1 MSDGSGSK
9 GLIPQLSPVFCATG
23 QDYVQLQPA
32 WMGDSGPKS
41 LVNLGDVDLI
51 NTGYGEFMG
60 HEPSHITRI
69 KLKSSTQSLPL
80 LLSELRLCLQ
90 HLLKLSGEAKL
101 QNKER

>member
-1 MSDGSGSK
+1 MFDSNRFK
-9 GLIPQLSPVFCATG
+9 GYVSELSLVFCATG
-23 QDYVQLQPA
+23 QDCVQLQPA

-51 NTGYGEFMG
+51 NAGYGEFMG
-60 HEPSHITRI
+60 HEPPHITRI
-69 KLKSSTQSLPL
+69 KLKSATQSLSL

-101 QNKER
+101 KNKER